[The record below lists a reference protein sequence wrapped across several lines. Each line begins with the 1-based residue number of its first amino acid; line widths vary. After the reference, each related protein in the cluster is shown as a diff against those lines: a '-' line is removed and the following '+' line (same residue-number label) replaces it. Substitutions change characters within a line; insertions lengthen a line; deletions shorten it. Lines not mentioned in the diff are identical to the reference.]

1 VIRPWIAAAA
11 PDGDAIGTLP
21 DGAKGIDGSAGLA
34 DATGAG
40 LLHAPTMPTA
50 RTTAGQIDLRL
61 RGSFG
66 LGDMENPLERARC
79 LGQRRWIED
88 LACGR

>member
-11 PDGDAIGTLP
+11 PGDAIGTLP
-21 DGAKGIDGSAGLA
+21 DGAKGIDGSAGPA

-66 LGDMENPLERARC
+66 LGDMENPLERAR
-79 LGQRRWIED
+79 
-88 LACGR
+88 AA